1 MFINTYVKH
10 TAIDLGIK
18 YRDKKTEIKDFK
30 RYLNTI
36 WGKDPT
42 VKKH

>member
-30 RYLNTI
+30 SYLNTI
-36 WGKDPT
+36 
-42 VKKH
+42 